1 MSPTSTP
8 LRILLGWTPG
18 HCCGSQVL
26 QSDKGNVL
34 LIFYSTLATGITS
47 SYTMSTIAQEE
58 AFKTIVVQFLLIL

>member
-8 LRILLGWTPG
+8 LRILLGWRSG

-34 LIFYSTLATGITS
+34 LIFYSTLATGVTS
-47 SYTMSTIAQEE
+47 SNTMSTIAQEK